1 MHCYDHALTDEVK
14 VRVGTGI
21 FLVEQGFL
29 MIQWIQRFGRRG
41 RLFIFT
47 TLLTGSIILLVVFT
61 IILILLSFNPNE
73 RSIAVSLAEDVRVME
88 FVTLPDD
95 DAYPSAVAVA
105 PDGTVYT
112 ASFATGAVWAISPE
126 AEVRELADT
135 RNSFASVA
143 GITVGPNGE
152 VYVIARAQAHPLSA
166 GGSIQRISLD
176 GQIRLFAA
184 IQDEQGFM
192 FPDDLTFDADGNLYV
207 TDRGRSEIWRFDAN
221 GEGIVWWTPPE
232 NAEST
237 ARPAPTGISYD
248 PDHNAI
254 IITDSN
260 TSTLYRVNIADGHME
275 TLYAHGT
282 RPNAPEFD
290 GVTVAQDGTI
300 YVAAL
305 GQNGIA
311 RVEGDELVYI
321 AGLFRG
327 SSDLDAHAG
336 DLYIANFDSR
346 ALVLPLVNPQLPFA
360 LDKISFSQ

>member
-1 MHCYDHALTDEVK
+1 
-14 VRVGTGI
+14 
-21 FLVEQGFL
+21 

-47 TLLTGSIILLVVFT
+47 TLLTGSIVLLVIFT

-73 RSIAVSLAEDVRVME
+73 RSIAVSLAEDVQVTE
-88 FVTLPDD
+88 FVTLPDED
-95 DAYPSAVAVA
+95 VYPSAVAVA
-105 PDGTVYT
+105 SDGTVYT
-112 ASFATGAVWAISPE
+112 ASFVTGAVWAITPQGE
-126 AEVRELADT
+126 AEELPNTRE
-135 RNSFASVA
+135 SFAGIA
-143 GITVGPNGE
+143 GITVAPNGE
-152 VYVIARAQAHPLSA
+152 VYLIVRDDSHPLSA
-166 GGSIQRISLD
+166 GGAIYRITAD

-184 IQDEQGFM
+184 IQDEQGFVY
-192 FPDDLTFDADGNLYV
+192 PDDLTFDATGNLYV
-207 TDRGRSEIWRFDAN
+207 TDRGRSEVWRFDAN
-221 GEGIVWWTPPE
+221 GDGAVWWTPPE
-232 NAEST
+232 NTES
-237 ARPAPTGISYD
+237 AVRPAPTGISYD
-248 PDHNAI
+248 ASTDTLI
-254 IITDSN
+254 VTDSN
-260 TSTLYRVNIADGHME
+260 TNTLYRVSADATE

-290 GVTVAQDGTI
+290 GVTVAEDGTI

-327 SSDLDAHAG
+327 SSDVDFHAG
-336 DLYIANFDSR
+336 ELYVANFDSR